1 MSSSFPEDFILPQ
14 GKRQAK
20 KATALRSRQKNK
32 IVKTTIEYFVYI
44 EYIKKRNKENKKMQI
59 TKSQHYVPR
68 NYLRSWAR
76 DGYIA
81 MNHNGKIINRIA

>member
-1 MSSSFPEDFILPQ
+1 
-14 GKRQAK
+14 
-20 KATALRSRQKNK
+20 
-32 IVKTTIEYFVYI
+32 
-44 EYIKKRNKENKKMQI
+44 MQI

-81 MNHNGKIINRIA
+81 MNHNGKIINRIAVHPCSRLFAVPFRNNPCKWSAR